1 MKLFFDR
8 IKRKKVPEKKSSKP
22 IEIQIEGF
30 IELSNL
36 IILSYTRS
44 NNELIIRIDSIAVGI
59 ESKSV
64 IEPKNISSMKKKK
77 KSNVEYLIIF
87 LKVTF

>member
-1 MKLFFDR
+1 M
-8 IKRKKVPEKKSSKP
+8 PEKKSSKP